1 MTKDRIY
8 PKGEDYH
15 IYRKKRVQV
24 REDLLDFLGDVATSM
39 SEWHDDARIYL
50 GASED
55 RRMETVIRKIEETKA
70 KIQSRTVPYVQ
81 KSKDDESPVE
91 QVSPDADLIEDI
103 DVDSLFGQEA
113 TEEANIRSLDVSPES
128 IVQNPSLDYKKFS
141 VGELR
146 ELYESRTGK
155 ATKAKKGSLIKMFQR
170 LDRA

>member
-1 MTKDRIY
+1 M
-8 PKGEDYH
+8 
-15 IYRKKRVQV
+15 
-24 REDLLDFLGDVATSM
+24 
-39 SEWHDDARIYL
+39 
-50 GASED
+50 
-55 RRMETVIRKIEETKA
+55 
-70 KIQSRTVPYVQ
+70 
-81 KSKDDESPVE
+81 
-91 QVSPDADLIEDI
+91 SPDADLIEDI